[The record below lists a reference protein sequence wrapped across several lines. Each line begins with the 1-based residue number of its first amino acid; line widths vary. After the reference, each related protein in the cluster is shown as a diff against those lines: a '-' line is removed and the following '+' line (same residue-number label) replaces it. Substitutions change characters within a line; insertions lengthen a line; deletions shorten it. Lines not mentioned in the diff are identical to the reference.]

1 MSNII
6 KAKPDPGR
14 IKSIIKTMKN
24 KNKLIHL
31 MNIDSQ
37 KLREHA
43 EEIVSHMEGPEMT
56 KLGKQSK
63 KKVQIVEIVH
73 NYLNPPPPG

>member
-6 KAKPDPGR
+6 KSKPDPGR
-14 IKSIIKTMKN
+14 IKNIIKTMKN

-63 KKVQIVEIVH
+63 KNVQIVEIVH
-73 NYLNPPPPG
+73 NYLNPPPG

>member
-6 KAKPDPGR
+6 KSKPDPGR
-14 IKSIIKTMKN
+14 IRNIIQTMKN

-31 MNIDSQ
+31 MNIDNQ

-63 KKVQIVEIVH
+63 KMSK
-73 NYLNPPPPG
+73 LWK

>member
-6 KAKPDPGR
+6 KSKPDPGR
-14 IKSIIKTMKN
+14 IRNIIQTMKN

-56 KLGKQSK
+56 KLGEQ
-63 KKVQIVEIVH
+63 
-73 NYLNPPPPG
+73 

>member
-6 KAKPDPGR
+6 KSKPDPGR
-14 IKSIIKTMKN
+14 IKNIIKTMKN

-56 KLGKQSK
+56 KLGEQSK
-63 KKVQIVEIVH
+63 IKCPKLWKKSIIF
-73 NYLNPPPPG
+73 LTPPPG

>member
-14 IKSIIKTMKN
+14 IKNIIKTMKN

-43 EEIVSHMEGPEMT
+43 KEIVSNMEGPEMT
-56 KLGKQSK
+56 KLGAQSK
-63 KKVQIVEIVH
+63 KNVPNCCKS
-73 NYLNPPPPG
+73 P